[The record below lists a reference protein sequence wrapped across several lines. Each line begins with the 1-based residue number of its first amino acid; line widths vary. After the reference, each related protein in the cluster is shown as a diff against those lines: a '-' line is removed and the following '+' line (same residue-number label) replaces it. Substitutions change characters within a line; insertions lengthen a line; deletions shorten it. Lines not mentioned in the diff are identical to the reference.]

1 MIDPMQ
7 ICGGADQC
15 LESCP
20 DLEKACSDIIEILK
34 SETRRSFDQCVS
46 CLLKAFIEDQG
57 AGEVM
62 IYSYDDKE
70 TVFVRLRD
78 FLFELRDDG
87 GEAVPHAFLNEY
99 LKDLEEFSLY
109 PHETI
114 EELKKWLGISQKFS
128 EPSP

>member
-34 SETRRSFDQCVS
+34 SEMRRSFDQCVS
-46 CLLKAFIEDQG
+46 CLLKAFIEGQG
-57 AGEVM
+57 SGEVM

-70 TVFVRLRD
+70 IVFVRLRD

-87 GEAVPHAFLNEY
+87 GEAVPQVFLNEY

-114 EELKKWLGISQKFS
+114 EELKKWLGISQRFS